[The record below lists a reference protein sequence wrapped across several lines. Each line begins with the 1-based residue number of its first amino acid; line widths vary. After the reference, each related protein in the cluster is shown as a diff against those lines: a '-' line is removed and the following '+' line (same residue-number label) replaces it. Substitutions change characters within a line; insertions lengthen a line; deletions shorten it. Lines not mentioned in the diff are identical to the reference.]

1 MEAAGEVMKLLRRHA
16 VMHIVALSPPLF
28 IMTTRIASVYL
39 GWIVPW
45 YVHIV
50 MSIVVMRLFALHF
63 ASAKPLNRIIY
74 STSPPLRAAVHIS
87 APDTPAA
94 TAVDK
99 SELETTTSEHVDV
112 RLLLSEPS
120 ARDKSE
126 LETTTSEHVADLE
139 LLSDHSARESPEPP
153 GVVAARSRKAIAAA
167 KAEAI
172 AVAEMRAAVEASL
185 GAANAVA
192 LSDVTARRFL
202 RARKLHV
209 TRSAKMYGEY
219 FAWRRRERID
229 DILSEAPL
237 APAHEEALAA
247 CFNPRMLSVLDSNS
261 RPVLFLSIG
270 AIDMA
275 HLQRCGVKMGVCVRR
290 YVRELERLQAAV
302 EAAPSPE
309 RGQLALID
317 IAGCT
322 PRKFLTNL
330 RLLVEVARVG
340 NLYYPELMGCLC
352 VVRGPPAA
360 AWSVRTI
367 KRVLDAETGAKI
379 ELHSPAE
386 TPAALER
393 HLGENWRQLTPELA
407 G

>member
-99 SELETTTSEHVDV
+99 SELETTTSEHV
-112 RLLLSEPS
+112 
-120 ARDKSE
+120 
-126 LETTTSEHVADLE
+126 ADLE

-219 FAWRRRERID
+219 LAWRRREHID